1 MSLQALSDYTI
12 ISRYSRYN
20 SSKKRRETWSEMI
33 DRVFDMHAKQ
43 YADALTNPE
52 FKIEFDF
59 AKEMVKK
66 KRVLGAQ
73 RILQFGGEP
82 IFKHNSKVF
91 NCSYGYIDRPAAF
104 NEAMYL
110 LLCGCGVGFSVQTKH
125 VNRLP
130 AIEKRLKGK
139 KIFVAEDSI
148 EGWSDCI
155 AAIMSSY
162 FVGGGA
168 LPEYEGY
175 EVEFDLSKIR
185 PEGALIA
192 GQFKA
197 PGPKGLESSL
207 KKIKD
212 LIDARL
218 ANGEV
223 RLRSIDVYDSI
234 MHFSDAVLSGGVRR
248 SATICL
254 FSKEDD
260 EMMKAKTGDWYIKNP
275 QRGRS
280 NNSVLLVKDKV
291 TKAEFDK
298 IMEST
303 RAFGEPGFVFSDS
316 EDIGYN
322 PCVEIGMFPQTFDG
336 RSGWQFCNLT
346 EGNGKYC
353 DTKEKFLAVCRAS
366 AIIGT
371 MQAGYTKFK
380 YLSKETQEITEKEA
394 LLGCS
399 ITGIM
404 DNPDIL
410 LDPEIQKEGAKVV
423 REYNAKIADLI
434 GINHA
439 ARTTCVKP
447 AGSTS
452 CVLSSS
458 SGIHPHH
465 AKRYIRRVQ
474 ANRSEFPVQH
484 FKKINPLAVEKSVWS
499 TNGTDEVISFLCEVP
514 KGAITKNNLGAVELL
529 EKVRLTQQNWVEFGT
544 NVKNCSVPYLR
555 HNVSNTIT
563 IKDNEWDEVRDYIF
577 ENREWFAGISLLS
590 ASGDLDYPQAPFTS
604 VLDAEELVK
613 EYGDG
618 ALMASGLIVDGLATF
633 NNNLWAACDT
643 LNGIGEQLQDIDEP
657 DEPEKPRR
665 KLFKTEKEYSSA
677 LANYA
682 IELSLFYQ
690 DKGTYNLNQLKK
702 DWIRRAA
709 QFATRYFNGD
719 KRKMCHCLKHVFS
732 FKLWIDLK
740 REYKEVDWSEAI
752 EDTETYVSADTLAG
766 QSCAGGACEL
776 K

>member
-12 ISRYSRYN
+12 FSRYGRWN
-20 SSKKRRETWSEMI
+20 KDKKRREIWSEMI
-33 DRVFDMHAKQ
+33 DRVFDMHSKQ
-43 YADALTNPE
+43 YSKALENPE
-52 FKIEFDF
+52 FAKEFDF

-91 NCSYGYIDRPAAF
+91 NCSYGYIDRAQAF

-125 VNRLP
+125 VSKLP
-130 AIEKRLKGK
+130 SIQKREKGVKT
-139 KIFVAEDSI
+139 FVAEDSI

-162 FVGGGA
+162 FVGGGVF
-168 LPEYEGY
+168 PEYEGHT
-175 EVEFDLSKIR
+175 VVFDLSKIR
-185 PEGALIA
+185 PEGSLIA

-197 PGPKGLESSL
+197 PGSNGLLNSL
-207 KKIKD
+207 NKIEE
-212 LIDARL
+212 LINARL
-218 ANGEV
+218 DSGNTS
-223 RLRSIDVYDSI
+223 LRSIDVYDTI
-234 MHFSDAVLSGGVRR
+234 MHLSDAVLSGGVRR

-254 FSKEDD
+254 FSKEDQ
-260 EMMKAKTGDWYIKNP
+260 EMMTAKTGDWYIKNP

-291 TKAEFDK
+291 TKLEFDK

-322 PCVEIGMFPQTFDG
+322 PCVEIGLYPQTIDG

-346 EGNGKYC
+346 EINGKYC
-353 DTKEKFLAVCRAS
+353 DTREKFLETCRAS

-410 LDPEIQKEGAKVV
+410 LDPEIQKEGAILI
-423 REYNAKIADLI
+423 REVNKKIAALI
-434 GINHA
+434 GVNQA

-474 ANRSEFPVQH
+474 ANRNEFPVQY
-484 FKKINPLAVEKSVWS
+484 FKQVNPLAVEKSVWS

-514 KGAITKNNLGAVELL
+514 KGAITKNNLGAVDLL
-529 EKVRLTQQNWVEFGT
+529 NKVQLTQQNWVEFGT
-544 NVKNCSVPYLR
+544 NKELCSVPYVR

-563 IKDNEWDEVRDYIF
+563 VKDNEWDEVRDYIY
-577 ENREWFAGISLLS
+577 ENRQWFAGISLLS

-604 VLDAEELVK
+604 VLNEKELVE
-613 EYGDG
+613 EYGQG
-618 ALMASGLIVDGLATF
+618 ALLASGLIVDGLAIF

-643 LNGIGEQLQDIDEP
+643 LNGIGEVLANIEEP
-657 DEPEKPRR
+657 AQPNKPRR
-665 KLFKTEKEYSSA
+665 KDYKTEKEFSSA
-677 LANYA
+677 LVNYG
-682 IELSLFYQ
+682 IELSLYYQ
-690 DKGTYNLNQLKK
+690 NKDIFNTNYRKK
-702 DWIRRAA
+702 DWIRRAS
-709 QFATRYFNGD
+709 QFSNRYFNND
-719 KRKMCHCLKHVFS
+719 QRKMCHCLKHVLS
-732 FKLWIDLK
+732 FKLWLDLK
-740 REYKEVDWSEAI
+740 REYKEIDWSNAL
-752 EDTETYVSADTLAG
+752 EDTETFVNADSLAG
-766 QSCAGGACEL
+766 AACSGGQCEI

>member
-1 MSLQALSDYTI
+1 MSLQALSDYTVV
-12 ISRYSRYN
+12 SRYSRYN
-20 SSKKRRETWSEMI
+20 KDKKRRETWPEMV
-33 DRVFDMHAKQ
+33 DRVFDMHAVR
-43 YADALTNPE
+43 YTEALTNEE
-52 FKIEFDF
+52 FKKEFDF

-125 VNRLP
+125 IGKLP
-130 AIEKRLKGK
+130 DIQIRNKGK
-139 KIFVAEDSI
+139 KTFVAEDSI
-148 EGWSDCI
+148 EGWADCI

-162 FVGGGA
+162 FVGGGVF
-168 LPEYEGY
+168 PEYEGY

-207 KKIKD
+207 AKIKTLINNRLD
-212 LIDARL
+212 SGETRLRPIDA
-218 ANGEV
+218 
-223 RLRSIDVYDSI
+223 YDAI

-254 FSKEDD
+254 FSKEDQ
-260 EMMKAKTGDWYIKNP
+260 EMMTAKTGDWFIKNP

-291 TKAEFDK
+291 SREEFGK

-316 EDIGYN
+316 EDVGYN
-322 PCVEIGMFPQTFDG
+322 PCVEIGLYPQTLDG

-353 DTKEKFLAVCRAS
+353 DTKEKFLEVCRAS

-371 MQAGYTKFK
+371 MQAGYTNFK

-410 LDPEIQKEGAKVV
+410 LSPEIQKEGAELVKEINK
-423 REYNAKIADLI
+423 RIAGLI
-434 GINHA
+434 GINQA

-474 ANRSEFPVQH
+474 ANRNEFPVQY
-484 FKKINPLAVEKSVWS
+484 FKKFNPLAVEKSVWS

-514 KGAITKNNLGAVELL
+514 KGAVTKNTLGAVDLL

-544 NVKNCSVPYLR
+544 NVEKCSVPYLR

-563 IKDNEWDEVRDYIF
+563 VKDNEWDAVTNYIY
-577 ENREWFAGISLLS
+577 ENRKWFAGISLLS

-604 VLDAEELVK
+604 VLNEKELVE
-613 EYGDG
+613 EYGAG
-618 ALMASGLIVDGLATF
+618 AILAGGLIVDGLAAF
-633 NNNLWAACDT
+633 NDNLWAACDT
-643 LNGIGEQLQDIDEP
+643 FNGIGQKFDTKIEP
-657 DEPEKPRR
+657 IEPQKPSR
-665 KLFKTEKEYSSA
+665 KNYKTEKEYSSA
-677 LANYA
+677 LTNYS
-682 IELSLFYQ
+682 IELNLFFQ
-690 DKGTYNLNQLKK
+690 EKGEYRLFELKK
-702 DWIRRAA
+702 EWVRRAK
-709 QFATRYFNGD
+709 QFSFRYFSGD
-719 KRKMCHCLKHVFS
+719 DRKMAHCLKHCYS
-732 FKLWIDLK
+732 LKQWLDLK
-740 REYKEVDWSEAI
+740 REYKEIDWSLAQE
-752 EDTETYVSADTLAG
+752 ETETYVSADTLGA
-766 QSCAGGACEL
+766 QACAGGKCSI
-776 K
+776 